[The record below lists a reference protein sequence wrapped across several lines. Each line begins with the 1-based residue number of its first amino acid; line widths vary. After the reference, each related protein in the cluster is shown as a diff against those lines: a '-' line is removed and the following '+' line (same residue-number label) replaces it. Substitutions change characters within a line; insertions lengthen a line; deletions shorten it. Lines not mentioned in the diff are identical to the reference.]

1 VYDANTHLQ
10 LAAGE
15 LRDRQ
20 RSAASDAYA
29 VRLVRLRR
37 LDRRAQAAAS
47 RARLA
52 RLALDPYP
60 AESDRALSPVS
71 P

>member
-1 VYDANTHLQ
+1 MYDENTHLQ

-20 RSAASDAYA
+20 RRAASDAYA

-60 AESDRALSPVS
+60 ADGDRAVGPVT